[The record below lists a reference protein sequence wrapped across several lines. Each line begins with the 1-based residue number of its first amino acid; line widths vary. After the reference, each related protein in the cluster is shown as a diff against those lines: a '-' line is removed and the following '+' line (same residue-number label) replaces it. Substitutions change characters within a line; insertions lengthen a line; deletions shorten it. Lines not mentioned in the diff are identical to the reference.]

1 MRWRCNL
8 AVYIVEISTS
18 EIKTLTDAELTALRR
33 EFVRL
38 CFSLRIN
45 SQGKGLN
52 MSCLPPKT
60 DFRERESVHAF
71 GELIVDGISIT
82 SRYNDERELR
92 DMKRAL
98 HTLEPDDRA
107 NIISLYCDS
116 KYTNSYR
123 VRMSCRD
130 EKTAQQIGM
139 ALGLAFTN
147 ICGGQNGIG
156 VEFGHGEFCYVEG
169 YYSLETHN

>member
-8 AVYIVEISTS
+8 AAYIVEISTS

-33 EFVRL
+33 ECVRL

-52 MSCLPPKT
+52 MSCLPPET

-71 GELIVDGISIT
+71 GEVIVDGISIT

-92 DMKRAL
+92 TMKRAL
-98 HTLEPDDRA
+98 FMLNAEDRA
-107 NIISLYCDS
+107 RIISLYCDS
-116 KYTNSYR
+116 KAGHSYG
-123 VRMSCRD
+123 MSLLSSWR
-130 EKTAQQIGM
+130 
-139 ALGLAFTN
+139 
-147 ICGGQNGIG
+147 
-156 VEFGHGEFCYVEG
+156 
-169 YYSLETHN
+169 